1 MTNEEMAIST
11 NEGQRAN
18 GGLDLCSK
26 MVEVNACPKKRSRIT
41 IGLASGTAFQPNQAA
56 KWV

>member
-1 MTNEEMAIST
+1 MTNKDTAIPT
-11 NEGQRAN
+11 NK